1 MNDKDFEDMGI
12 SQVDINP
19 HQNREFVC
27 VCVHCNDC
35 VIVHSN
41 ITLHI
46 SFKRLVS
53 AQLFSDLL
61 FLHLGWS
68 EKNPYKCNY

>member
-12 SQVDINP
+12 SQVVINP
-19 HQNREFVC
+19 HQNS

-35 VIVHSN
+35 VIVHLN

-46 SFKRLVS
+46 IVYEASI
-53 AQLFSDLL
+53 
-61 FLHLGWS
+61 G
-68 EKNPYKCNY
+68 PIIY